1 MVESR
6 APSPGWRDERGRPS
20 LHQRSIRLQSSLHP
34 SGGPMFQKDLLQRKR
49 ILITGGGT
57 GLGKATAQRILELG
71 AEVYICGR
79 RQEILTATEKELS
92 KRTGGKIHSH
102 PCDVRDAAGVEETNS
117 SGTVWDHG
125 RVCQSGRIPG

>member
-34 SGGPMFQKDLLQRKR
+34 SGGPMFQSDLLRRKR

-57 GLGKATAQRILELG
+57 GLGKAAAQRFLELG

-79 RQEILTATEKELS
+79 REDVLTAIAHELGGG
-92 KRTGGKIHSH
+92 TGGKIHSRR
-102 PCDVRDAAGVEETNS
+102 CDIRDAAAVEEMIATIWND
-117 SGTVWDHG
+117 G
-125 RVCQSGRIPG
+125 